1 MAHAPSPVGCPSIF
15 LAPRARGVSAVT
27 RDLRTGLDELFA
39 YFGMFL
45 SSVTKTGPDGKS
57 RLSSRSAPGSDIQSI
72 FFDMSRQDHLDA
84 ALNEVPG
91 DLVTASTSSLDL
103 DITLTNAE
111 FQLDRVAASG
121 RTTRSATPRTW
132 RYRSHPAHAQLSRDL
147 GAETQR
153 SFNKI
158 DHMCRCMDCEWVL
171 RKAGPRKYIPCHLA
185 SHFEL
190 MIGRRGEQ

>member
-1 MAHAPSPVGCPSIF
+1 MPSIF
-15 LAPRARGVSAVT
+15 LASRARGVSAVT

-45 SSVTKTGPDGKS
+45 SSVTKTEPDGKPVTTIEPV
-57 RLSSRSAPGSDIQSI
+57 SAGSDIQSI
-72 FFDMSRQDHLDA
+72 FFDMLRQDHLDV

-91 DLVTASTSSLDL
+91 DLVTASASSLDL

-111 FQLDRVAASG
+111 FELDRVAA
-121 RTTRSATPRTW
+121 TTRSATPRTW

-158 DHMCRCMDCEWVL
+158 DHMCRCVDCEWVL
-171 RKAGPRKYIPCHLA
+171 RKARPRKYIPCHLA